1 MFNKYIGGGAGLWY
15 GWRVGQGKGKF
26 CVVVPYLPKGDGV
39 AGELNPRMSKDH
51 VADFLGAGEHTLV
64 LVDVR
69 QAPDDQQWV
78 VKPIRGAVR
87 LHPSNDLQRLVAD
100 ASLHVQRL
108 GRSGLIAWLCLK
120 DRKLG
125 LVCYR
130 VVAMLADEDSGK
142 VVERTPEV
150 IGRVPNSQRYGRVNS
165 LENDSRPVRPVLIKV
180 EFKFAADRWWVAVEI
195 GSDTATEISY
205 MLFGPIEFGVDVAE
219 LLPQW
224 VTSSMARMAL
234 SPEFI

>member
-1 MFNKYIGGGAGLWY
+1 
-15 GWRVGQGKGKF
+15 
-26 CVVVPYLPKGDGV
+26 
-39 AGELNPRMSKDH
+39 
-51 VADFLGAGEHTLV
+51 
-64 LVDVR
+64 
-69 QAPDDQQWV
+69 
-78 VKPIRGAVR
+78 
-87 LHPSNDLQRLVAD
+87 
-100 ASLHVQRL
+100 
-108 GRSGLIAWLCLK
+108 
-120 DRKLG
+120 
-125 LVCYR
+125 
-130 VVAMLADEDSGK
+130 MLADEDSGK